1 MRLWKVVSG
10 ALKDQNSL
18 LSASFATRTALR
30 RPEIEAAVIRA
41 TTHDEFPVDQ
51 RCVDKVCHWIR
62 LSPGANFRPVLW
74 AIAARLEKTRSWVV
88 ALKALMLL
96 HRVLSSDAAP
106 HGIGR
111 LPFDLSGFTDRHSC
125 PEKTWAQNAFVRTYF
140 AFLDQK
146 SVTSPASRGCGTN
159 PTRSA
164 SFGSTGRR
172 RGEQSRRLSPFD
184 VGEDLAA
191 LEKLQGLLDV
201 LLQVTPQ
208 QPELAALPLVATAMD
223 LVVFEVYDVYR
234 LICSGVTKV
243 LLRIYTAERAEAKV
257 ALRVM
262 QKAAVQ
268 GGDLA
273 AFFEICTELGLI
285 HNLQCPKV
293 KSIPEED
300 IRELEDIISG
310 RASQSPSSS
319 SSDSSSGHVKT
330 RSSPSPETDEGRRR
344 REAEGRDAAVEK
356 GGLKTLIIT
365 DRWETFDDD
374 QPFLASTPP
383 LQAIA
388 VRGGDDSNCCDPQE
402 LPDLISF
409 SSLLSV

>member
-10 ALKDQNSL
+10 ALKDHNSL
-18 LSASFATRTALR
+18 LLASFATRTALR

-106 HGIGR
+106 DGIGR
-111 LPFDLSGFTDRHSC
+111 LPFDLSGFSDSHSC
-125 PEKTWAQNAFVRTYF
+125 PEKTWAQNAFVRSYF

-146 SVTSPASRGCGTN
+146 SATASRTN

-172 RGEQSRRLSPFD
+172 RGEQSRRLSPFN
-184 VGEDLAA
+184 VAEDLAA

-293 KSIPEED
+293 KRIPEED

-310 RASQSPSSS
+310 RTSPSTSSS

-330 RSSPSPETDEGRRR
+330 RSNPSPETGGGRRR
-344 REAEGRDAAVEK
+344 REGEGRDAAVEK

-374 QPFLASTPP
+374 QPILESTPP
-383 LQAIA
+383 LLQPIA
-388 VRGGDDSNCCDPQE
+388 VRGGDDGNCCDRRE
-402 LPDLISF
+402 VPDLISF